1 MSLAPAA
8 MAGQRAPSP
17 GANAN
22 FASNN
27 PFRRAASPL
36 PSPDHRMSNNP
47 FLDPP
52 AQSQQRQGGSN
63 AFTEDIFV
71 RDALILHLASPS
83 VRATASCLSHNPPTL
98 HLPISRYSHLW
109 QFGTVAFE
117 PHRWKKSQKDLSL
130 LDKPSSGARP
140 APRNTASSR
149 SGTIPTQHRP
159 ARSQEDES
167 RRRGPA
173 PPRGPPRPPKD
184 QNGLN
189 IFAGPPKVESSRRPR
204 RNSESS
210 ILDTKEEDRKRRER
224 RKEREERREK
234 EGRSHD
240 GKSRPTKK
248 PQGLDLID
256 KLDVTG
262 IYGQGLFHH
271 DGPFDACNPHRNR
284 KRDVRAPMQAF
295 PADSANNALGGS
307 GPLNKNI
314 DLDRF
319 HGRGE
324 DAFNDYSQ
332 SRVQAPAKQVQSFNP
347 ADRVEQIHTE
357 PSYGLGTSTFL
368 EGAPASRKDLQ
379 RRESETE
386 PSTFPGIG
394 LTRKKSLAHRLRGL
408 SQNRNNITS
417 PDGNYAPM
425 SPNSPGQVQSA
436 GGRARIAATTK
447 ESNPFFSDYNDAYEK
462 KGATIRYAEETKG
475 GRARAPSSPPRNG
488 LTRSITADSVP
499 VPNDVPEKS
508 SGGGFLNR
516 MKSLKGGRRARP
528 ERRGS

>member
-8 MAGQRAPSP
+8 MSGQRAPSP
-17 GANAN
+17 GAGN

-52 AQSQQRQGGSN
+52 APQRQAPSN
-63 AFTEDIFV
+63 SFTEDIF
-71 RDALILHLASPS
+71 
-83 VRATASCLSHNPPTL
+83 
-98 HLPISRYSHLW
+98 
-109 QFGTVAFE
+109 
-117 PHRWKKSQKDLSL
+117 KDLSL
-130 LDKPSSGARP
+130 LDKPASGAPP
-140 APRNTASSR
+140 APRPNGVSR
-149 SGTIPTQHRP
+149 TGTMPTQHRP

-173 PPRGPPRPPKD
+173 PPRGPPRPPRE
-184 QNGLN
+184 NGLD
-189 IFAGPPKVESSRRPR
+189 IIAGASKVESSRRPR

-210 ILDTKEEDRKRRER
+210 ILDSREEDRKRRER

-234 EGRSHD
+234 EGRTKD
-240 GKSRPTKK
+240 GKAKPTRK

-284 KRDVRAPMQAF
+284 KKDVRAPMQAF

-332 SRVQAPAKQVQSFNP
+332 SRVQVPAKHVQSFNP
-347 ADRVEQIHTE
+347 TDRVEQIHTSE
-357 PSYGLGTSTFL
+357 SVGLGTSTFL

-386 PSTFPGIG
+386 TSAFPGGG
-394 LTRKKSLAHRLRGL
+394 LTRKKSLAVRLRGL
-408 SQNRNNITS
+408 SQNRTVTS
-417 PDGNYAPM
+417 PDGNYAM

-436 GGRARIAATTK
+436 GGRSRIAATSK

-475 GRARAPSSPPRNG
+475 SRTRAPSSPPRNG

-499 VPNDVPEKS
+499 TASNDMPEKS

>member
-1 MSLAPAA
+1 MSHLIQP
-8 MAGQRAPSP
+8 GQRAPSP
-17 GANAN
+17 GAGSN

-52 AQSQQRQGGSN
+52 APQRQAPSD
-63 AFTEDIFV
+63 AFTEDIF
-71 RDALILHLASPS
+71 
-83 VRATASCLSHNPPTL
+83 
-98 HLPISRYSHLW
+98 
-109 QFGTVAFE
+109 
-117 PHRWKKSQKDLSL
+117 KDLSL
-130 LDKPSSGARP
+130 LDKPSSGAPP
-140 APRNTASSR
+140 APRSNGISR
-149 SGTIPTQHRP
+149 TGTMPTQHRP
-159 ARSQEDES
+159 ARSQEDEP

-173 PPRGPPRPPKD
+173 PPRGPPRPSKENALD
-184 QNGLN
+184 
-189 IFAGPPKVESSRRPR
+189 IFASPPKTESRRPR

-210 ILDTKEEDRKRRER
+210 ILDSKDEDRRRRER
-224 RKEREERREK
+224 RREREERREK
-234 EGRSHD
+234 EGRTKD
-240 GKSRPTKK
+240 GKSRSTRK
-248 PQGLDLID
+248 PQGLDIID

-284 KRDVRAPMQAF
+284 KKDVRAPMQAF
-295 PADSANNALGGS
+295 PADSANNALGGA

-332 SRVQAPAKQVQSFNP
+332 SRVQAPTKQVQSFNP
-347 ADRVEQIHTE
+347 SDRVEQIHAPETG
-357 PSYGLGTSTFL
+357 GLGTSTFL

-386 PSTFPGIG
+386 TSAFPGGG
-394 LTRKKSLAHRLRGL
+394 LTRKKSLAVRLRGL
-408 SQNRNNITS
+408 SQNRNNMPS
-417 PDGNYAPM
+417 PDGNYGAM
-425 SPNSPGQVQSA
+425 SPNSPGQAQSA
-436 GGRARIAATTK
+436 GGRTRIAASSK
-447 ESNPFFSDYNDAYEK
+447 ETNPFFSDYNDAYEK
-462 KGATIRYAEETKG
+462 KGATIRYAEETKE
-475 GRARAPSSPPRNG
+475 GRARAPSSPHRNG

-499 VPNDVPEKS
+499 SANDVPEKS

>member
-1 MSLAPAA
+1 MSLAPAT
-8 MAGQRAPSP
+8 MPGQRAPSP
-17 GANAN
+17 GAGAN

-52 AQSQQRQGGSN
+52 APQRQGSSN
-63 AFTEDIFV
+63 AFTEDIF
-71 RDALILHLASPS
+71 
-83 VRATASCLSHNPPTL
+83 
-98 HLPISRYSHLW
+98 
-109 QFGTVAFE
+109 
-117 PHRWKKSQKDLSL
+117 KDLSL
-130 LDKPSSGARP
+130 LDKKPASGAPP
-140 APRNTASSR
+140 APRSN
-149 SGTIPTQHRP
+149 GTQHRP

-173 PPRGPPRPPKD
+173 PPRGPPRPSKE
-184 QNGLN
+184 NGLD
-189 IFAGPPKVESSRRPR
+189 IFASPAKTESRRPR

-210 ILDTKEEDRKRRER
+210 MLDTKEEDRRRRER

-234 EGRSHD
+234 EGRTKD
-240 GKSRPTKK
+240 GKSKSTRK

-284 KRDVRAPMQAF
+284 KKDVRAPMQAF

-332 SRVQAPAKQVQSFNP
+332 SRVQPPAKHVQSFNP
-347 ADRVEQIHTE
+347 ADRVEQIHTSE
-357 PSYGLGTSTFL
+357 SVGLGTSTFL

-386 PSTFPGIG
+386 TSAFPGGG
-394 LTRKKSLAHRLRGL
+394 LTRKKSLAVRLRGL
-408 SQNRNNITS
+408 SQNRNNVNS
-417 PDGNYAPM
+417 PDGNYGAM

-436 GGRARIAATTK
+436 GGRTRMAGASK

-475 GRARAPSSPPRNG
+475 SRARAPSSPHRNG

-499 VPNDVPEKS
+499 VATNDAPEKSS

>member
-63 AFTEDIFV
+63 GFTEDIF
-71 RDALILHLASPS
+71 
-83 VRATASCLSHNPPTL
+83 
-98 HLPISRYSHLW
+98 
-109 QFGTVAFE
+109 
-117 PHRWKKSQKDLSL
+117 KDLSL

-140 APRNTASSR
+140 TPRNTGSSR

-184 QNGLN
+184 QNGLD

-234 EGRSHD
+234 EGRSKD

-262 IYGQGLFHH
+262 IYGQGREYHMYKLELCTRKLTESSTVFHH